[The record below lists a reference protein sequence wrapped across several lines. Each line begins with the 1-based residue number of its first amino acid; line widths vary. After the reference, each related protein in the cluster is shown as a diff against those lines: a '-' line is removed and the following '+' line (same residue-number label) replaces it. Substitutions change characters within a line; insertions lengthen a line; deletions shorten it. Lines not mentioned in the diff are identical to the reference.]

1 MVGIRALPIESMKRF
16 TFQFEEA
23 GGQAILKKWSISSS
37 SNVTHSLVT
46 TDQAQNDNT
55 CSRFTRPCI
64 IQLTGCWSFP
74 EWLAM
79 LIFWPRWKP
88 SACIIAV
95 PPNHPTL
102 DSGESA
108 AAGGGRAGPK
118 PVPISTFSSSSS
130 SSWCA
135 CTCCQTGWS
144 TPGPDRPPLEAWC

>member
-1 MVGIRALPIESMKRF
+1 
-16 TFQFEEA
+16 
-23 GGQAILKKWSISSS
+23 
-37 SNVTHSLVT
+37 
-46 TDQAQNDNT
+46 
-55 CSRFTRPCI
+55 
-64 IQLTGCWSFP
+64 
-74 EWLAM
+74 M

-88 SACIIAV
+88 GACIIAV

-130 SSWCA
+130 SSSSWCA

-144 TPGPDRPPLEAWC
+144 TPGPDRPPLRLDARHQPALTPRLPQLQLDINGAQTHCRNLLMMPAVIKLLTKPPPTPSYPDDTNHTQL